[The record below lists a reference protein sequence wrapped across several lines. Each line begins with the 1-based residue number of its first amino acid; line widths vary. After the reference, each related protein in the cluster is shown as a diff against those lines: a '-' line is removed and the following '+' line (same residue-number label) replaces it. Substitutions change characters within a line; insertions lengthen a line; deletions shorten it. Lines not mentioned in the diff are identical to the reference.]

1 MKLIFTSAARADL
14 QSIGDAIAKENPS
27 RAVTFVEELETRCR
41 ALLDMPLA
49 YPLVTYRKER
59 GIRRLV
65 HDKYLIFY
73 RVEADAIIILHVL
86 AGRMNVDAILR
97 LSE

>member
-1 MKLIFTSAARADL
+1 MKLVFTAEARADL
-14 QSIGDAIAKENPS
+14 TRIGDEIVKDNPR
-27 RAVTFVEELETRCR
+27 RALSFVEELERRCR
-41 ALLDMPLA
+41 VLPDAPLA
-49 YPLVTYRKER
+49 YPLVSRKKER

-65 HDKYLIFY
+65 HDNYLIFY
-73 RVEADAIIILHVL
+73 RVDANAVVILHVL

>member
-1 MKLIFTSAARADL
+1 MRLIFTSEARADL
-14 QSIGDAIAKENPS
+14 HSIGDIIAKENPL
-27 RAVTFVEELETRCR
+27 RALTFVEELEARCQV
-41 ALLDMPLA
+41 LLEMPLA
-49 YPLVTYRKER
+49 YPLVTHRKER

-73 RVEADAIIILHVL
+73 RVEADAVIILHVL

-97 LSE
+97 LSG